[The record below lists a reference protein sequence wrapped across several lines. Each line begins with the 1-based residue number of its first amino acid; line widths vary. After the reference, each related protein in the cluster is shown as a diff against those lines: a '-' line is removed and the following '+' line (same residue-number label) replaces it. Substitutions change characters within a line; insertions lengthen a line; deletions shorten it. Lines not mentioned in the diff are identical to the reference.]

1 MIKTKIE
8 VNELK
13 LENKVAIVTGSGQ
26 GIGKGIALELAKEG
40 AKVVVS
46 DITQENIDR
55 TVDEIKSFNT
65 NAIGVKADVSNI
77 KEVENLIKKTIE
89 EFGRV
94 DILVNNAG
102 IYPFKPLTE
111 MKEEEWDKVLNVN
124 LKGVFNCT
132 KTVLSDMT
140 KRKSGNI
147 VNIAS
152 IAGAVV
158 GYPSLAHYSASKG
171 GVLGFTRSAA
181 IDLAPYNIRVNAIAP
196 GGVETPGTKV
206 AMDDET
212 SKQFIQAIP
221 LKRWGQPI
229 DIAKAVVFLSSDDSD
244 YITGQMLV
252 VDGGLTIQ

>member
-1 MIKTKIE
+1 M
-8 VNELK
+8 K
-13 LENKVAIVTGSGQ
+13 LQNKVAIVTGSGQ

-46 DITQENIDR
+46 DINQENIDR
-55 TVDEIKSFNT
+55 TVDEIKSLGSD
-65 NAIGVKADVSNI
+65 AVGVKADVSNI
-77 KEVENLIKKTIE
+77 ENVNQLVKSTIK

-94 DILVNNAG
+94 DILINNAG

-111 MKEEEWDKVLNVN
+111 MEENEWDKVLDVN

-132 KTVLSDMT
+132 KAVLPQMT
-140 KRKSGNI
+140 NQKSGNI

-158 GYPSLAHYSASKG
+158 GYPNLAHYSASKG

-181 IDLAPYNIRVNAIAP
+181 IDLAQFNIRVNAIAP
-196 GGVETPGTKV
+196 GAIETPGTKV
-206 AMDDET
+206 VGET
-212 SKQFIQAIP
+212 LKQFVQAIP
-221 LKRWGQPI
+221 IKRMGQPA
-229 DIAKAVVFLSSDDSD
+229 DIGKSVVFLASEDSS
-244 YITGQMLV
+244 YITGQMIV